1 MGFSFCL
8 GLGFF
13 SLISRLRAAAGAL
26 FPPEGEEKKSEVEA
40 ESHVGVKIPA

>member
-40 ESHVGVKIPA
+40 ESHLGVKIPA